1 MEPLT
6 PIYDIAKEF
15 SENTSRSLFLTGKA
29 GTGKTTFLK
38 NLRRHT
44 HKQIAVVAPTG
55 VAAINAGGVTIHSF
69 FQLPFTPFVPTEA
82 GRKNLIKKIK
92 MTNVRR
98 KVMQQLE
105 ILVIDEISMVR
116 ADLLDAV
123 DTVLRHFRYRNDVPF
138 GGVQVIYIG
147 DLYQLPPVVV
157 PEEWE
162 LFSQFYKSPFF
173 FDSYAVQQQPPVY
186 IELDKIFRQ
195 SNADFVQL
203 LNEVRNNRLTDK
215 GFNMLKSRFN
225 PGFKL
230 SEHPDFIFLTTH
242 NATANRIN
250 KEEMDKLPGEV
261 FRYEATI
268 QGEFPEKNYPNDPVL
283 ELKEGAKVMFIANDN
298 GYPRRYFNGRIGTVT
313 HLDESHIF
321 VHCDDDEDDISVS
334 NEIWENI
341 RYGVNRETG
350 QIEENELG
358 CYIQFPLRLAWAI
371 TIHKS
376 QGLTF
381 DKAVIDAALA
391 FSSGQVYVALSRCRS
406 LEGIVLTSPIRRD
419 SLVTDPS
426 VVAYSNNRPTT
437 AQLSSELVQAK
448 EQYDV
453 QLLQNVFDFHFA
465 NGQISHLQSL
475 IKKHT
480 DVFNPEGI
488 EHAKELQK
496 DIQELAT
503 IGERFEKQ
511 IETLYH
517 DEVKLCER
525 LTAAADYFTE
535 RLDELNERCSHSPAA
550 IFDIDVSKEY
560 KEDLKNL
567 FTELSL
573 KKHLIS
579 NICDDHT
586 AEGYYRFKN
595 RFRVPTFHFKAKDI
609 FEEKEEKK
617 PKRSRKPKA
626 EKAAKKAS
634 HIITFELYQS
644 GKSVDEIAEE
654 RMLAVSTIGQ
664 HLTRCVGMGLLDIHE
679 FLDDDELIHEIRK
692 MAAAGG
698 TVGDI
703 FSAFEGN
710 LDYMQ
715 IRMALAGDVSD
726 EKAETASKEDNY
738 DYGNI

>member
-1 MEPLT
+1 MEQLT
-6 PIYDIAKEF
+6 PIYDIANEF
-15 SENTSRSLFLTGKA
+15 SENTARSLFLTGKA

-38 NLRRHT
+38 NFRRRT
-44 HKQIAVVAPTG
+44 RKQMAVVAPTG

-69 FQLPFTPFVPTEA
+69 FQLPFTPFVPTDA

-162 LFSQFYKSPFF
+162 LISQYYKSPFF

-203 LNEVRNNRLTDK
+203 LNEVRNNKLTEK
-215 GFNMLKSRFN
+215 GFRMLQSRFN

-230 SEHPDFIFLTTH
+230 AEHPEFIFLTTH

-250 KEEMDKLPGEV
+250 KEEMDKLEGET
-261 FRYEATI
+261 FQYEATI

-283 ELKEGAKVMFIANDN
+283 ELKEGAKVMFIANDSS
-298 GYPRRYFNGRIGTVT
+298 YPRRYFNGRIGIVT
-313 HLDESHIF
+313 HLDVNHVF
-321 VHCDDDEDDISVS
+321 VHCDDDEDDIAVS
-334 NEIWENI
+334 KEIWENI

-358 CYIQFPLRLAWAI
+358 CYIHFPLRLAWAI

-381 DKAVIDAALA
+381 DKAVIDAAMA

-419 SLVTDPS
+419 SLITEPS
-426 VVAYSNNRPTT
+426 VVAYSSNKPTT
-437 AQLSSELVQAK
+437 EQLNNQLVTDREK
-448 EQYDV
+448 YEI
-453 QLLQNVFDFHFA
+453 QLIKDVFDFHFA
-465 NGQISHLQSL
+465 KGQSNQLQNL
-475 IKKHT
+475 TKKNS
-480 DVFNPEGI
+480 DLFNPEGI
-488 EHAKELQK
+488 EHAKMLQK
-496 DIQELAT
+496 DIQELSS
-503 IGERFEKQ
+503 IGERFQKQ
-511 IETLYH
+511 IELLYH

-525 LTAAADYFTE
+525 LAAAADYFAE
-535 RLDELNERCSHSPAA
+535 QIDDLSERCCHSPAA
-550 IFDIDVSKEY
+550 IFDIDISKEY
-560 KEDLKNL
+560 KEGLKNL
-567 FTELSL
+567 FNELEL

-579 NICDDHT
+579 NICENHT
-586 AEGYYRFKN
+586 TEGYYLIKK
-595 RFRVPTFHFKAKDI
+595 RFRIPGFHFKVKDI
-609 FEEKEEKK
+609 FETENERPTKKNKKTKTEKK
-617 PKRSRKPKA
+617 SKKP
-626 EKAAKKAS
+626 S
-634 HIITFELYQS
+634 HIITLEMYQN
-644 GKSVDEIAEE
+644 GKNIEEISEE
-654 RMLAVSTIGQ
+654 RQLSINTIGQ
-664 HLTRCVGMGLLDIHE
+664 HLTRCVGMNLLDIHDFVDQE
-679 FLDDDELIHEIRK
+679 IVEEIRR
-692 MAAAGG
+692 MASLGG
-698 TVGDI
+698 NVGDI

-710 LDYMQ
+710 IDYMQ
-715 IRMALAGDVSD
+715 IRMALAGYPVTKQDD
-726 EKAETASKEDNY
+726 TEKNDN
-738 DYGNI
+738 

>member
-6 PIYDIAKEF
+6 PIYEIAEEF

-29 GTGKTTFLK
+29 GTGKTTFLR

-44 HKQIAVVAPTG
+44 QKQIAVVAPTG

-69 FQLPFTPFVPTEA
+69 FQLPFTPFVPTDA

-123 DTVLRHFRYRNDVPF
+123 DTVLRHFRYRNDAPF
-138 GGVQVIYIG
+138 GGVQVIFIG

-157 PEEWE
+157 AEEWE
-162 LFSQFYKSPFF
+162 LISQYYKSPFF
-173 FDSYAVQQQPPVY
+173 FDSYAVQQQPLVY

-203 LNEVRNNRLTDK
+203 LNEVRNNQLSDK
-215 GFNMLKSRFN
+215 GFRMLQSRYN

-250 KEEMDKLPGEV
+250 KEEMDKLPGKT

-268 QGEFPEKNYPNDPVL
+268 HGDFPEKMYPNDPVL

-298 GYPRRYFNGRIGTVT
+298 SFPRRYFNGRIGIVT
-313 HLDESHIF
+313 HLDENHIF

-341 RYGVNRETG
+341 HYGVNRETG

-358 CYIQFPLRLAWAI
+358 TYIHFPLRLAWAI

-381 DKAVIDAALA
+381 DKAVIDAAYA

-419 SLVTDPS
+419 SLVTEPS
-426 VVAYSNNRPTT
+426 VVAYSQNKPST
-437 AQLSSELVQAK
+437 AQLSSQLVEAK
-448 EQYDV
+448 EQYELKLI
-453 QLLQNVFDFHFA
+453 QSAFDFQFA
-465 NGQISHLQSL
+465 KGQIAHLQSL

-488 EHAKELQK
+488 EHAQALQTDILELQS
-496 DIQELAT
+496 IS
-503 IGERFEKQ
+503 ERFQ
-511 IETLYH
+511 NQLDSVFH
-517 DEVKLCER
+517 DEVRLCER
-525 LTAAADYFTE
+525 LNAATAYFTE
-535 RLDELNERCSHSPAA
+535 RLDDLCERCSHSPAA
-550 IFDIDVSKEY
+550 IFDLDVTKDY
-560 KEDLKNL
+560 KEDLKTL

-579 NICDDHT
+579 NICDNRT
-586 AEGYYRFKN
+586 AEGYYRIKN
-595 RFRVPTFHFKAKDI
+595 RFRVPTFTFKAIDL
-609 FEEKEEKK
+609 FEKEEKPKKKRARKTKEEKGENEPKK
-617 PKRSRKPKA
+617 PSFML
-626 EKAAKKAS
+626 
-634 HIITFELYQS
+634 TLELYQS
-644 GKSVDEIAEE
+644 GKSVEEIAEE
-654 RMLAVSTIGQ
+654 RQLAVSTIGQ
-664 HLTRCVGMGLLDIHE
+664 HLTRCVGMKLLDIHE
-679 FLDDDELIHEIRK
+679 FVDEELVMEIRK

-698 TVGDI
+698 TVSDI

-710 LDYMQ
+710 VDYIQ
-715 IRMALAGDVSD
+715 IRMALAGDTT
-726 EKAETASKEDNY
+726 E
-738 DYGNI
+738 